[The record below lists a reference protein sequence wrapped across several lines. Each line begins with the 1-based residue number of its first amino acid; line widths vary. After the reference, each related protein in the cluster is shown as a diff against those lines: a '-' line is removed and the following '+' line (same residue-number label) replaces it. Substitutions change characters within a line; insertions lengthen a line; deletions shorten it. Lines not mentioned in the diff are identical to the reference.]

1 MRKNFDIILHGHM
14 LSSQSIYWK
23 SKDNYFITHKAR
35 KIKND
40 YISQVKEQYKWPLI
54 TSRVCVSI
62 KLFFPDRRRRDWDN
76 FHKLTMD
83 SLQWIVLKDDA
94 QIVRAEVEKRIDKYK
109 PRCEIN
115 IRSYCK
121 RTWLK

>member
-1 MRKNFDIILHGHM
+1 
-14 LSSQSIYWK
+14 
-23 SKDNYFITHKAR
+23 
-35 KIKND
+35 
-40 YISQVKEQYKWPLI
+40 
-54 TSRVCVSI
+54 
-62 KLFFPDRRRRDWDN
+62 
-76 FHKLTMD
+76 MD
-83 SLQWIVLKDDA
+83 SLQWIVLKDDS